1 MFRGNLA
8 TRPFY
13 NDRAVTA
20 VIAAVAVLVALFTAF
35 NVTRLV
41 SLTSRRAA
49 IQARIAQGRDEATR
63 IRTEAAALQQ
73 GIDRASLAGLAG
85 SAREANAL
93 IDQRTFSWTALFAL
107 LEKAMPMDVRLV
119 AVSPRVEQ
127 GQFTVALTIVA
138 RDLPDIDTL
147 IDALMETGAFHD
159 VAPTET
165 QGREDGTYSARI
177 QGAYRAVGA
186 QP

>member
-1 MFRGNLA
+1 MLRGNLA

-35 NVTRLV
+35 NATRLL
-41 SLTSRRAA
+41 SLTSRRSA
-49 IQARIAQGRDEATR
+49 IQARIIQARDEAAR
-63 IRTEAAALQQ
+63 IRAEAAALQQ
-73 GIDRASLAGLAG
+73 GIDRTSLARLAG

-93 IDQRTFSWTALFAL
+93 IDQRTFSWTSLFAL

-127 GQFTVALTIVA
+127 GRLTVALTIIA
-138 RDLPDIDTL
+138 RDLPDVDAL
-147 IDALMETGAFHD
+147 IDALMATGAFHD

-165 QGREDGTYSARI
+165 QGRDDGTYSARI
-177 QGAYRAVGA
+177 EGAYRPVGA